1 MSGFVSRR
9 PVFPGPS
16 WLWAFLVS
24 GLLIFW
30 VEPALACTVCTGAE
44 EEATRK
50 AFVGTT
56 AFLTFLPML
65 VVGLMVWLF
74 VRRTLAR
81 ERMEEARRLEEL
93 GAGGQG
99 AA

>member
-1 MSGFVSRR
+1 MSGFFLRCPARLR
-9 PVFPGPS
+9 PG
-16 WLWAFLVS
+16 WFLMAVA
-24 GLLIFW
+24 LLLFA
-30 VEPALACTVCTGAE
+30 EPALACTVCTGAE

-81 ERMEEARRLEEL
+81 ERVEEARRLESLE
-93 GAGGQG
+93 AGGQG

>member
-1 MSGFVSRR
+1 M
-9 PVFPGPS
+9 
-16 WLWAFLVS
+16 
-24 GLLIFW
+24 
-30 VEPALACTVCTGAE
+30 
-44 EEATRK
+44 
-50 AFVGTT
+50 GTT

-81 ERMEEARRLEEL
+81 ERVEEARRLESLE
-93 GAGGQG
+93 AGGQG

>member
-1 MSGFVSRR
+1 MRRLISLIPAFSRHHW
-9 PVFPGPS
+9 S
-16 WLWAFLVS
+16 LALIAS
-24 GLLIFW
+24 SLLIFW
-30 VEPALACTVCTGAE
+30 VEPSVACTVCTGAE

-56 AFLTFLPML
+56 ALLTFLPML
-65 VVGLMVWLF
+65 VVGVLVSLF

-81 ERMEEARRLEEL
+81 ERIEEARRLETLE
-93 GAGGQG
+93 AGSRE

>member
-1 MSGFVSRR
+1 MISRIPIFSR
-9 PVFPGPS
+9 KHWMPALSVCV
-16 WLWAFLVS
+16 LLV
-24 GLLIFW
+24 LW
-30 VEPALACTVCTGAE
+30 VEPALACTVCTGIE

-56 AFLTFLPML
+56 ALLTFLPML
-65 VVGLMVWLF
+65 VVGVMVWLF

-81 ERMEEARRLEEL
+81 ERMEEARQLEEL
-93 GAGGQG
+93 EAEGQG